1 MSKRIT
7 LVTMFIFLL
16 IIAGIGT
23 YAANYNVSGLSFSG
37 VMVGNGDT
45 DWLQLQGQE
54 GVNPTVCLSHGGGV
68 DFDIAVFN
76 DGNQI
81 CSNLSLDTYSCCT
94 AHTPGSVRVKVW
106 SQHGSGNYSVTIR
119 P

>member
-1 MSKRIT
+1 MTKKIFRLSVIASLM
-7 LVTMFIFLL
+7 LV
-16 IIAGIGT
+16 AGLAAF
-23 YAANYNVSGLSFSG
+23 AANYTVNGLSFNG

-54 GVNPTVCLSHGGGV
+54 GTNPTVCLSHGSGV

-76 DGNQI
+76 DGAQV
-81 CSNLSLDTYSCCT
+81 CSNVGLNSRSCCT
-94 AHTPGSVRVKVW
+94 ANTPGSVRVKVW
-106 SQHGSGNYSVTIR
+106 SVRGSGSYSVTIR